1 MVNIIFC
8 GFGEG
13 QDKRIFAK
21 QGDVLLRVASNNGV
35 TIPTE
40 CKDGMCGSCAVRVE
54 ELGGDPDTNKQFE
67 STVDP
72 DAWDKD
78 KYTTYMEDKELDTL
92 VEMGAITKKE
102 AESAQQ
108 YVQQTPVRL
117 ACQCIIKGPM
127 LVKPFE

>member
-1 MVNIIFC
+1 MVNVIFC
-8 GFGEG
+8 GFGEDM
-13 QDKRIFAK
+13 DKRVMARE
-21 QGDVLLRVASNNGV
+21 GDVLLRVAMNNGV

-40 CKDGMCGSCAVRVE
+40 CKDGMCGSCAVRIE
-54 ELGGDPDTNKQFE
+54 ELNDTVPAEFE
-67 STVDP
+67 SKVDP
-72 DAWDKD
+72 DAWDEK

-92 VEMGAITKKE
+92 VEMGAISKKE
-102 AESAQQ
+102 AETAQQ